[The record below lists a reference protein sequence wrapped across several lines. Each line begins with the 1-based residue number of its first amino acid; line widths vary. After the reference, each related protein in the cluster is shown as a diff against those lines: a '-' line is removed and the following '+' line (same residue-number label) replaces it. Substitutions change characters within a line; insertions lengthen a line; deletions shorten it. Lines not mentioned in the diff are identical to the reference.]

1 MKLLAQQ
8 TLNYAAARLTTGGGR
23 SDAAWLARSSSSCS
37 RERRDRGSGGMQD
50 LFNNAA
56 SLTAWRICPDWM
68 LPLKLS
74 EQMRITK
81 EAAYRIP
88 VE

>member
-1 MKLLAQQ
+1 
-8 TLNYAAARLTTGGGR
+8 
-23 SDAAWLARSSSSCS
+23 
-37 RERRDRGSGGMQD
+37 MQD

>member
-1 MKLLAQQ
+1 
-8 TLNYAAARLTTGGGR
+8 
-23 SDAAWLARSSSSCS
+23 
-37 RERRDRGSGGMQD
+37 MQD

-56 SLTAWRICPDWM
+56 SLTAWRICPNRM
-68 LPLKLS
+68 LTLELL

-81 EAAYRIP
+81 AAEYRIP